1 MIMKLQTGHI
11 TGLTDC
17 RRKAGNI
24 QAPVLTRRGFFYL

>member
-1 MIMKLQTGHI
+1 MTMKLLTDRI

-17 RRKAGNI
+17 RREAGNI